1 MLTLGVF
8 VFGVII
14 GFLVCAFFVGAN
26 QNKWKL

>member
-1 MLTLGVF
+1 MLTLVAF
-8 VFGVII
+8 IFGGTI